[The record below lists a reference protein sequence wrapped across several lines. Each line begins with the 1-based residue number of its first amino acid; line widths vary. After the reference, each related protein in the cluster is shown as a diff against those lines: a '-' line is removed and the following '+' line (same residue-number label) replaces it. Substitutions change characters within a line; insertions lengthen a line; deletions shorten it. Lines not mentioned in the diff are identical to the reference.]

1 MWTLVPK
8 KSTTPPA
15 NTSTV
20 PWIDNHKVTYVP
32 TDDRGEVF
40 PDAAV
45 KLQATVITEPE
56 FSDTFPAAAVKLQAA
71 CRGLLVRLARR
82 PIQVKYTCANAR
94 FVTKACVCPESAN
107 KGAKKTIKRRKRITK
122 RLRFTSR
129 QDTDRAAARIGGRRR
144 CRRARAVSKSK
155 CGGVQA
161 SAKVYRMGCGWVNLC
176 CFHKASTTTRIK

>member
-1 MWTLVPK
+1 LTPRCWADVEGDIPVDSKSILCKTAESEMWTLVPK

-40 PDAAV
+40 PAG
-45 KLQATVITEPE
+45 
-56 FSDTFPAAAVKLQAA
+56 PAAAVKLQAA
-71 CRGLLVRLARR
+71 VRGKLVRLARR
-82 PIQVKYTCANAR
+82 PIQVKYACANAR

-122 RLRFTSR
+122 RLRFTSSKYGEPGPVK
-129 QDTDRAAARIGGRRR
+129 AANL
-144 CRRARAVSKSK
+144 V
-155 CGGVQA
+155 VQISSR
-161 SAKVYRMGCGWVNLC
+161 SAEVEEAY
-176 CFHKASTTTRIK
+176 